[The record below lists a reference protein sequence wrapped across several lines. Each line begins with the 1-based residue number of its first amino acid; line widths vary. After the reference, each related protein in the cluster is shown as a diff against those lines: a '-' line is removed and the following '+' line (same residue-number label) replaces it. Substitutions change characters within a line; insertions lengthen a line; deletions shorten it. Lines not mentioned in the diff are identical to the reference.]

1 MKAKLL
7 FIMAFLFLGM
17 GVSFGQ
23 KIKKKEIDKFTKN
36 EIIET
41 STETLYAVNF
51 MASGWIYRFE
61 FQLRRVN
68 GEYSMPANIL
78 MQEMVK
84 YTEDDGVTFLLD
96 NDETVFL
103 KTSYTGI
110 GADSFAKGYNFSTSF
125 LLSKDDVE
133 KFKFTKD
140 FRWADVLRIENFS
153 DENFNNAN
161 IVFTVVENTAKYNV
175 GFKNEKPFCEI
186 MINPVLTIAEVNQE
200 GLDDDIYVGESK
212 HSSKKLLSEVDKK
225 IEKEVEEVMDKL
237 IKNNLDVNLI
247 YEHFNANH
255 HKQFQKFLSA
265 LENKDEF
272 LQHIEFKY
280 KCNSTIN

>member
-110 GADSFAKGYNFSTSF
+110 GADCFAKGYNFSTSF

-133 KFKFTKD
+133 KLKRHKITNVRVSYMGGHYDRELKKNKQELVKD
-140 FRWADVLRIENFS
+140 ML
-153 DENFNNAN
+153 
-161 IVFTVVENTAKYNV
+161 
-175 GFKNEKPFCEI
+175 
-186 MINPVLTIAEVNQE
+186 
-200 GLDDDIYVGESK
+200 
-212 HSSKKLLSEVDKK
+212 
-225 IEKEVEEVMDKL
+225 
-237 IKNNLDVNLI
+237 NLF
-247 YEHFNANH
+247 E
-255 HKQFQKFLSA
+255 
-265 LENKDEF
+265 
-272 LQHIEFKY
+272 
-280 KCNSTIN
+280 

>member
-7 FIMAFLFLGM
+7 LMMTFLFLGM

-23 KIKKKEIDKFTKN
+23 KIKKKEIDKFTKS

-41 STETLYAVNF
+41 STETLYTVHF

-78 MQEMVK
+78 MQDMVK

-110 GADSFAKGYNFSTSF
+110 GADRLSEGYNFSTSF

-133 KFKFTKD
+133 KLKTHKITNVRVSYMGGHYDREIKKNKQGLVKD
-140 FRWADVLRIENFS
+140 ML
-153 DENFNNAN
+153 
-161 IVFTVVENTAKYNV
+161 
-175 GFKNEKPFCEI
+175 
-186 MINPVLTIAEVNQE
+186 
-200 GLDDDIYVGESK
+200 
-212 HSSKKLLSEVDKK
+212 
-225 IEKEVEEVMDKL
+225 
-237 IKNNLDVNLI
+237 NLF
-247 YEHFNANH
+247 E
-255 HKQFQKFLSA
+255 
-265 LENKDEF
+265 
-272 LQHIEFKY
+272 
-280 KCNSTIN
+280 

>member
-110 GADSFAKGYNFSTSF
+110 GVDSFAKGYNFSTSF

-133 KFKFTKD
+133 KLKRHKITNVRVSYMGGHYDRELKKNKQELVKD
-140 FRWADVLRIENFS
+140 ML
-153 DENFNNAN
+153 
-161 IVFTVVENTAKYNV
+161 
-175 GFKNEKPFCEI
+175 
-186 MINPVLTIAEVNQE
+186 
-200 GLDDDIYVGESK
+200 
-212 HSSKKLLSEVDKK
+212 
-225 IEKEVEEVMDKL
+225 
-237 IKNNLDVNLI
+237 NLF
-247 YEHFNANH
+247 E
-255 HKQFQKFLSA
+255 
-265 LENKDEF
+265 
-272 LQHIEFKY
+272 
-280 KCNSTIN
+280 

>member
-84 YTEDDGVTFLLD
+84 YTEDDGQSWTSLSPD
-96 NDETVFL
+96 TVVSMNLWGFMPDIFEFIEKGFKEFL
-103 KTSYTGI
+103 KTNINLPKSEYYLPTVVSSLIDNGQKNVEVLVAEDKWYGITYKEDKQKVVNAI
-110 GADSFAKGYNFSTSF
+110 GA
-125 LLSKDDVE
+125 
-133 KFKFTKD
+133 
-140 FRWADVLRIENFS
+140 
-153 DENFNNAN
+153 
-161 IVFTVVENTAKYNV
+161 
-175 GFKNEKPFCEI
+175 
-186 MINPVLTIAEVNQE
+186 MIDA
-200 GLDDDIYVGESK
+200 G
-212 HSSKKLLSEVDKK
+212 
-225 IEKEVEEVMDKL
+225 
-237 IKNNLDVNLI
+237 I
-247 YEHFNANH
+247 YENM
-255 HKQFQKFLSA
+255 
-265 LENKDEF
+265 
-272 LQHIEFKY
+272 
-280 KCNSTIN
+280 